1 MEVPFTPAQ
10 EMKLAEIAQHDGTSV
25 ADVLVEAAIARIQTE
40 EYFLAKIDRA
50 LAQIERGEF
59 IEEEEMDLRVA
70 KMLAR

>member
-10 EMKLAEIAQHDGTSV
+10 ETKLAEIAQHDGISV
-25 ADVLVEAAIARIQTE
+25 ADVLVEAAISRIQTE